1 MSEPTPEAR
10 VLTLTEEEAK
20 AVARQQNRKTAKK
33 FAVRAGAAV
42 GVTVVVLLGVKKL
55 AGNSVVLPDLPD
67 LPVPT
72 PQV

>member
-1 MSEPTPEAR
+1 MSEPTTEAR

-33 FAVRAGAAV
+33 FAVRTGAAL
-42 GVTVVVLLGVKKL
+42 GVTVVVVLAVKKL
-55 AGNSVVLPDLPD
+55 AGNSTVLPDLPD

-72 PQV
+72 Q